1 MAENKQSEEK
11 EEQVKEAGSKKPDTT
26 EEKKV
31 QGTKEKEMGQSKD
44 QGKDKPETSAQS
56 KSQASR
62 DIPRSAPQAQLDEDD
77 EDDLEPLI
85 KEFIESKDAI
95 QSMLV
100 MFRKLKQAGIVDF
113 IDKLSEDYMPSDVE
127 FIGKFLSSREFTYSI
142 LKSANTL
149 LGLMYALSR
158 ESTSDTIKALLFDSE
173 GVVDAMVTG
182 AKNPERMSMMRL
194 FAMTKDPEIASG
206 LTVVLNM
213 LKEIGKTL
221 QKVKND

>member
-1 MAENKQSEEK
+1 MAEDKSTENQEKPTENKK
-11 EEQVKEAGSKKPDTT
+11 
-26 EEKKV
+26 
-31 QGTKEKEMGQSKD
+31 TKEKEQTQKTSDKQENVSQD
-44 QGKDKPETSAQS
+44 ATKKAAEKPSKPEPAAADSPPAGPGFDS
-56 KSQASR
+56 
-62 DIPRSAPQAQLDEDD
+62 EE

-113 IDKLSEDYMPSDVE
+113 IDQLSQDYLPSDVE
-127 FIGKFLSSREFTYSI
+127 FIGKFLSSREFTYGI

-158 ESTSDTIKALLFDSE
+158 ESTSDALKALMFDSE
-173 GVVDAMVTG
+173 GMIDSMVSG

-206 LTVVLNM
+206 LTAALNM
-213 LKEIGKTL
+213 LKELGKSL